1 VGTEQLDAEVVETVA
16 GVVRLLRR
24 AAELAWAQAE
34 GPPGHRASYLLWGST
49 RQQTRHQACYLT
61 GLGWRGLRR

>member
-1 VGTEQLDAEVVETVA
+1 MGTEQLDAEVVETVVA
-16 GVVRLLRR
+16 LYGYFDALLSSLGRR
-24 AAELAWAQAE
+24 RRV
-34 GPPGHRASYLLWGST
+34 PPGHRASYLLWGST